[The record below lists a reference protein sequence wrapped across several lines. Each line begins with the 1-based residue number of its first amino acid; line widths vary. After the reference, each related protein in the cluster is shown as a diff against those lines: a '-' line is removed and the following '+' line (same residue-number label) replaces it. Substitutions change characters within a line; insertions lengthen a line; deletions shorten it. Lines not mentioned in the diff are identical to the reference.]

1 MGLFLCALSF
11 MCDRRNV
18 MTIELLVKIK
28 NELEEDFGRNLD
40 GDMNMA
46 DAIMWSENCLC
57 CPSGLMEELMEQIP
71 EDEQEDYDDMMQTF
85 IGALLAGHLLDLQ
98 KNLHSSEDTKGQYSF
113 NFDLPVNDY
122 HIGFAI
128 GWTKKEAYIG
138 IGILMFIIGLF
149 VGYSLFF

>member
-1 MGLFLCALSF
+1 MFWSQMNLVHHLPINPEIGKDESLWWTPEEKKVLELISHQISYGRFGDDVPDLPILT
-11 MCDRRNV
+11 DELG
-18 MTIELLVKIK
+18 MT
-28 NELEEDFGRNLD
+28 N
-40 GDMNMA
+40 
-46 DAIMWSENCLC
+46 
-57 CPSGLMEELMEQIP
+57 
-71 EDEQEDYDDMMQTF
+71 MMQTF

-138 IGILMFIIGLF
+138 MGVLMFIVGLF